1 MWGKAALDIAFIA
14 GAQSSSRISHSSC
27 LCSDG
32 GRVENL
38 ESRTSTCFIPIAR
51 TNSEEERDYKKDIR
65 ATILECR
72 GSLAFLYA
80 D

>member
-1 MWGKAALDIAFIA
+1 MAFIA
-14 GAQSSSRISHSSC
+14 GAQSSSRISHNSY
-27 LCSDG
+27 LYSDG
-32 GRVENL
+32 ERVENL

-51 TNSEEERDYKKDIR
+51 TNSDEERDCKKDIR

-72 GSLAFLYA
+72 GSLTFLYA

>member
-1 MWGKAALDIAFIA
+1 M
-14 GAQSSSRISHSSC
+14 
-27 LCSDG
+27 
-32 GRVENL
+32 ENL